1 MRAMKLATIPLIF
14 AIIATPALA
23 ADPTPHAGLLSNV
36 EMTLV
41 NRNAAATQKL
51 LFPEQQISAC
61 WPYDTG
67 LKALPLSGLVYCKVE
82 TPHMLNKALHPVR
95 GPDLYCSYLREEF
108 CDVKQPPQ

>member
-1 MRAMKLATIPLIF
+1 MRAMKPAAIPLIL
-14 AIIATPALA
+14 ALIATPALA
-23 ADPTPHAGLLSNV
+23 MDSAPHVGLLSNV

-41 NRNAAATQKL
+41 NRNSAATQKL

-67 LKALPLSGLVYCKVE
+67 LKAPPLTGLVYCKVE

-108 CDVKQPPQ
+108 CDVKQPQQ